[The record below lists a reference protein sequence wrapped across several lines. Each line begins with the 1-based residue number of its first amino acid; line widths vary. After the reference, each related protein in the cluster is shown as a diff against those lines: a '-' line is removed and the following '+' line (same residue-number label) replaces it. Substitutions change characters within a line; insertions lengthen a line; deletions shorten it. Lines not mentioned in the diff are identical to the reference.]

1 MWPGRCGRVVRRG
14 LPWFGGDRRCGY
26 GIRWIFRKDAT
37 FPDGLFTSRHNLTKL
52 AGLAGF
58 LNLVGSN
65 GAKWGNQGMLIG
77 NPVQD
82 AGYEIGLKG
91 PKTDT
96 LIIAF

>member
-1 MWPGRCGRVVRRG
+1 MSEEGCHGLVAIDAVDTEYDGYLEKMRLFRVVC
-14 LPWFGGDRRCGY
+14 LLHD
-26 GIRWIFRKDAT
+26 I
-37 FPDGLFTSRHNLTKL
+37 TSLNW
-52 AGLAGF
+52 GLAGF

-96 LIIAF
+96 LIIVF